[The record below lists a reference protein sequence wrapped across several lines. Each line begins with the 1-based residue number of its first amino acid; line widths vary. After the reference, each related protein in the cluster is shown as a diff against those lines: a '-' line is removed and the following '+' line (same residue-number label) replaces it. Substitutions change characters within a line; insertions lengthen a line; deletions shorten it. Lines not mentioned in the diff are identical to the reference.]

1 MADTLNTSLNTS
13 DLVPIPVSTSF
24 VTNETTQ
31 FHVASLLKL
40 SLEVTVDIQP
50 PNPIHIPS
58 PEEVRKIHDEAVRIM
73 SVTMPYA
80 LKQIQAIYQRTPGQ
94 THARFVHYTTAEAA
108 LSIIRT
114 KRFWLRN
121 TNCMSDYREVQ
132 HGFDIFNR
140 YFLDVAKRKAFV
152 DAFDAVAPAAADEA
166 FAAFNNWWQD
176 LRFNTYIACVS
187 EHQDSEDVN
196 GRLSM
201 WRAFGASGT
210 QVGIV
215 LRFPYVSI
223 SAVSLALNFS
233 PVAYLP
239 ESGAH
244 GVIDEVIANVH
255 ANRYY
260 LRTLK
265 REVLAQLVF
274 QMFASGIVC
283 LKHEGFHEER
293 EWRAIYTPKRWS
305 SPMMES
311 STEVVA
317 GVPQII
323 YKVPFDASASPLVA
337 DLDFAQV
344 FDHLIVG
351 PTPYPWPI
359 YGAFVEALKAT
370 GVPSAE
376 ERVFVSN
383 IPIRA

>member
-1 MADTLNTSLNTS
+1 
-13 DLVPIPVSTSF
+13 
-24 VTNETTQ
+24 
-31 FHVASLLKL
+31 
-40 SLEVTVDIQP
+40 VDNQP
-50 PNPIHIPS
+50 PSPIHIPT
-58 PEEVRKIHDEAVRIM
+58 PEEVRKIHDEALLIM

-80 LKQIQAIYQRTPGQ
+80 LKQIQAIYQRTTTQ

-152 DAFDAVAPAAADEA
+152 DAFDAVAPGAADEA

-201 WRAFGASGT
+201 WRAFGGT
-210 QVGIV
+210 GTRVGIV

-223 SAVSLALNFS
+223 SALSLALTFN
-233 PVAYLP
+233 PVAYLS
-239 ESGAH
+239 ELGAH
-244 GVIDEVIANVH
+244 GVIDQVVANVQ
-255 ANRYY
+255 ANRDY
-260 LRTLK
+260 LSTLE
-265 REVLAQLVF
+265 REFLVRLVF
-274 QMFASGIVC
+274 QIFVSGIVC

-323 YKVPFDASASPLVA
+323 YKIPFDGTVSPLIA

-344 FDHLIVG
+344 FERLIVG

-370 GVPSAE
+370 GVPKAE
-376 ERVFVSN
+376 ERVFVSG

>member
-1 MADTLNTSLNTS
+1 VDT
-13 DLVPIPVSTSF
+13 
-24 VTNETTQ
+24 
-31 FHVASLLKL
+31 
-40 SLEVTVDIQP
+40 QP
-50 PNPIHIPS
+50 PNPIQIPT
-58 PEEVRKIHDEAVRIM
+58 PEEVRNIHDQGVRIM
-73 SVTMPYA
+73 SITMPYA
-80 LKQIQAIYQRTPGQ
+80 LKQIQAFYQRTPDQ
-94 THARFVHYTTAEAA
+94 THGRFVHYTTAEAA
-108 LSIIRT
+108 LCIIRT

-132 HGFDIFNR
+132 HGFDIFNG
-140 YFLDVAKRKAFV
+140 YFLDAAKRKAFV
-152 DAFDAVAPAAADEA
+152 DAFDSCAPGAANDA
-166 FAAFNNWWQD
+166 FTAFNNWWQD
-176 LRFNTYIACVS
+176 LRLNTYIACVS
-187 EHQDSEDVN
+187 EHQDSEDVH

-201 WRAFGASGT
+201 WRAFGGT
-210 QVGIV
+210 GTRVGIV

-223 SAVSLALNFS
+223 AAVSLALNFS
-233 PVAYLP
+233 PVAYLS

-244 GVIDEVIANVH
+244 DVIDQVVANVQ
-255 ANRYY
+255 ANRDYV
-260 LRTLK
+260 RTLK
-265 REVLAQLVF
+265 REVLVQLVF

-293 EWRAIYTPKRWS
+293 EWCAIYTPKRWS

-323 YKVPFDASASPLVA
+323 YRVPLDGSPSPLIA
-337 DLDFAQV
+337 DLDFPQV
-344 FDHLIVG
+344 FDRLIVG

-370 GVPSAE
+370 GVPNAD